1 MTKYVK
7 ISVLARETAK
17 KVCRGREQWIRYL
30 DVASRLYK
38 YPFEDQL
45 LIYAQRP
52 DATACASLEMW
63 NERMF
68 CWVNRGAKGIA
79 LIDGESERPKLRYV
93 FDVSDV
99 HKARRIGKDPF
110 IWHLREEHKEVVLA
124 ELEHIYGSTNDALP
138 FENRIYEIAERIAED
153 FYEEA
158 VDEVIEEAANSFL
171 EDLDGDA
178 VAVRFRE
185 MLVQSVSYTILK
197 RCGCDMTEF
206 ADDLTFDYIHE
217 FNTLRTLSVLGSTT
231 SELCEPVLIRIGR
244 TIARYDRALL
254 QNRRY
259 TGNHNHT
266 ERAVTEHESDI
277 RKEWRLSDSESDTF
291 GAGRNDADEIR
302 SVAEE
307 LSEKPQEGD
316 LHGTSSER
324 RTDDT
329 LPGDSGTGRGE
340 VRGVDTEIDEEPDHD
355 GGTETERSA
364 AVDERDEPD
373 LSAGGGDRSE
383 GTGLSV
389 AELEQYEP
397 PADSP
402 YRQLDALNTS
412 LPTGARFVDTMRTIT
427 SEELSIFIPFN
438 VQEIHD
444 DLGYCY
450 GFNKVSKNLIIGN
463 RKLLKNGNGMVFGVP
478 GSGKSYNEKS
488 EMGQVLCFS
497 KDDIIVVDPMGEYKD
512 IAAAWG
518 GQYINLTQ
526 SAENVFY
533 VNPFHVPD
541 VVPDIDRF
549 VAEKAEFA
557 YAICEQALKPV
568 PLTSRHI
575 AVIDKAVSHMYE
587 EYFKKRKDKRRT
599 RNRPES
605 PTIPVMRDYILEH
618 YEGNEAAQEI
628 VDQLEVFADGTLDI
642 FAREQSISD
651 ENRFTVYGFS
661 ELGKRMRAMAML
673 VMIESITAK
682 IKYNQS
688 DGVATW
694 VYVDEMHEL
703 WGEEYSLHA
712 LEKMWREVRKRG
724 GICTG
729 MSQNLIDAQRN
740 RSTKT
745 MVSNSEFM
753 LLLDQGTMDKEAVED
768 LFDISSEQLACVN
781 GAEPGMGLIR
791 FGDKIVPFD
800 NTMEKDSSLYQ
811 LFNTNFHEMVNDRNA
826 KQTSKK

>member
-1 MTKYVK
+1 MLNLFRKDTLTPQTERIYKVPLCIQDTIPIYRIAENGIFELESPTNKDGGKKKLHQFDKMYLFEDINFSTQDEEEKEETGKRFETLLRSMNVSYK
-7 ISVLARETAK
+7 IIVSNHYADNGKLREEILQKAVSKEREPLAREYHQMIEDRLQEGRGGLLQSKYFIVTCRKPDYESAK
-17 KVCRGREQWIRYL
+17 NYFNTIEFSIQQLFHRLGSCLIPLDATERLRALHSYYRMGDEASFSFDWNEYLHLKRDWRNDIINTSLREYPEYLEMESGNCACVMFIRKYPNGLTDQFLNELTNMNFPLIYTMDVEPLDNDVAYQMVMKKYMSNERSINREQELKNENGDYSTNINYERRKQQRDTEEML
-30 DVASRLYK
+30 DRISSFDERLLYVGITIVIKASSREK
-38 YPFEDQL
+38 
-45 LIYAQRP
+45 
-52 DATACASLEMW
+52 LE
-63 NERMF
+63 ERTEK
-68 CWVNRGAKGIA
+68 VRI
-79 LIDGESERPKLRYV
+79 
-93 FDVSDV
+93 
-99 HKARRIGKDPF
+99 IGKTHNMD
-110 IWHLREEHKEVVLA
+110 IVL
-124 ELEHIYGSTNDALP
+124 HS
-138 FENRIYEIAERIAED
+138 
-153 FYEEA
+153 
-158 VDEVIEEAANSFL
+158 
-171 EDLDGDA
+171 
-178 VAVRFRE
+178 
-185 MLVQSVSYTILK
+185 
-197 RCGCDMTEF
+197 
-206 ADDLTFDYIHE
+206 H
-217 FNTLRTLSVLGSTT
+217 
-231 SELCEPVLIRIGR
+231 
-244 TIARYDRALL
+244 
-254 QNRRY
+254 
-259 TGNHNHT
+259 
-266 ERAVTEHESDI
+266 
-277 RKEWRLSDSESDTF
+277 
-291 GAGRNDADEIR
+291 
-302 SVAEE
+302 
-307 LSEKPQEGD
+307 
-316 LHGTSSER
+316 
-324 RTDDT
+324 
-329 LPGDSGTGRGE
+329 
-340 VRGVDTEIDEEPDHD
+340 
-355 GGTETERSA
+355 
-364 AVDERDEPD
+364 
-373 LSAGGGDRSE
+373 
-383 GTGLSV
+383 
-389 AELEQYEP
+389 
-397 PADSP
+397 
-402 YRQLDALNTS
+402 RQLDALNTS
-412 LPTGARFVDTMRTIT
+412 LPTGARFVNTMRTIT

-497 KDDIIVVDPMGEYKD
+497 KDDIIVVDPMGEYKG

-541 VVPDIDRF
+541 EVPDIDRF

-557 YAICEQALKPV
+557 YAICEQALKPA

-575 AVIDKAVSHMYE
+575 AVIDKAVSSMYE
-587 EYFKKRKDKRRT
+587 EYFRKRKDKRR
-599 RNRPES
+599 RKNRPES
-605 PTIPVMRDYILEH
+605 PTIPVMRNRIMELYGD
-618 YEGNEAAQEI
+618 NEAAKEI
-628 VDQLEVFADGTLDI
+628 VEQLEVFADGTLDI

-729 MSQNLIDAQRN
+729 MSQNLIDAKRN

-781 GAEPGMGLIR
+781 GAEPGTGLIR

-800 NTMEKDSSLYQ
+800 NTMEKDSSLYR
-811 LFNTNFHEMVNDRNA
+811 LFNTNFHEMVKDKNV
-826 KQTSKK
+826 KQIVEK

>member
-1 MTKYVK
+1 MLNLFRKDTLTPQTDRIYKVPLCIQDTIPIYRIAENGIFELESPTNKDGGKKKLHQFDRMYLFEDINFSTQDEEEKEETGKRFETLLRSMNVSYK
-7 ISVLARETAK
+7 IIVSNHYADNGKLREEILQKAVSKEREPLAREYHQMIEERLQEGRGGLLQSKYFIVTCRKPDYESAK
-17 KVCRGREQWIRYL
+17 NYFNTIEFSIQQLFHRLGSCLIPLDATERLRALHSYYRMGDEASFSFDWNEYLHLKRDWRNDIINTSLREYPEHLEMEGGNCACVMFIRKYPNGLTDQFLNELTNMNFPLIYTMDVEPLDNDVAYQMVMKKYMSNERSINREQELKNENGDYSTNINYERRKQQRDTEEML
-30 DVASRLYK
+30 DRISSFDERLLYVGITIVIKASSR
-38 YPFEDQL
+38 EE
-45 LIYAQRP
+45 
-52 DATACASLEMW
+52 LE
-63 NERMF
+63 ERTEK
-68 CWVNRGAKGIA
+68 VRI
-79 LIDGESERPKLRYV
+79 
-93 FDVSDV
+93 
-99 HKARRIGKDPF
+99 IGKTHNMD
-110 IWHLREEHKEVVLA
+110 IVL
-124 ELEHIYGSTNDALP
+124 HS
-138 FENRIYEIAERIAED
+138 
-153 FYEEA
+153 
-158 VDEVIEEAANSFL
+158 
-171 EDLDGDA
+171 
-178 VAVRFRE
+178 
-185 MLVQSVSYTILK
+185 
-197 RCGCDMTEF
+197 
-206 ADDLTFDYIHE
+206 H
-217 FNTLRTLSVLGSTT
+217 
-231 SELCEPVLIRIGR
+231 
-244 TIARYDRALL
+244 
-254 QNRRY
+254 
-259 TGNHNHT
+259 
-266 ERAVTEHESDI
+266 
-277 RKEWRLSDSESDTF
+277 
-291 GAGRNDADEIR
+291 
-302 SVAEE
+302 
-307 LSEKPQEGD
+307 
-316 LHGTSSER
+316 
-324 RTDDT
+324 
-329 LPGDSGTGRGE
+329 
-340 VRGVDTEIDEEPDHD
+340 
-355 GGTETERSA
+355 
-364 AVDERDEPD
+364 
-373 LSAGGGDRSE
+373 
-383 GTGLSV
+383 
-389 AELEQYEP
+389 
-397 PADSP
+397 
-402 YRQLDALNTS
+402 RQLDALNTS
-412 LPTGARFVDTMRTIT
+412 LPTGARFVNTMRTIT

-497 KDDIIVVDPMGEYKD
+497 KDDIIVVDPMGEYKG

-526 SAENVFY
+526 SEENVFY

-541 VVPDIDRF
+541 EVPDIDRF

-557 YAICEQALKPV
+557 YAICEQALKPA

-575 AVIDKAVSHMYE
+575 AVIDKAVSSMYE
-587 EYFKKRKDKRRT
+587 EYFRKRKDKRR
-599 RNRPES
+599 RKNRPES
-605 PTIPVMRDYILEH
+605 PTIPVMRNRIMELYDD
-618 YEGNEAAQEI
+618 NESAKEI
-628 VDQLEVFADGTLDI
+628 VEQLEVFADGTLDI

-729 MSQNLIDAQRN
+729 MSQNLIDAKRN

-753 LLLDQGTMDKEAVED
+753 LLLDQGAMDKEAVED

-781 GAEPGMGLIR
+781 GAEPGTGLIR

-811 LFNTNFHEMVNDRNA
+811 LFNTNFHEMVKDKNV
-826 KQTSKK
+826 

>member
-1 MTKYVK
+1 MLNLFRKDTLTPQTERIYKVPLCIQDTIPIYRIAENGIFELESPINK
-7 ISVLARETAK
+7 DGGK
-17 KVCRGREQWIRYL
+17 KKLHQFDRMYL
-30 DVASRLYK
+30 
-38 YPFEDQL
+38 FEDINFSTQDEEEKEETGKRFETL
-45 LIYAQRP
+45 LRSMNVSYKIIVSNHYA
-52 DATACASLEMW
+52 D
-63 NERMF
+63 N
-68 CWVNRGAKGIA
+68 
-79 LIDGESERPKLRYV
+79 
-93 FDVSDV
+93 
-99 HKARRIGKDPF
+99 GK
-110 IWHLREEHKEVVLA
+110 LREEILQKAVSKEQEPLA
-124 ELEHIYGSTNDALP
+124 MEYHQMIEERLQEGRGGLLQSKYFIVTCRKPDYESAKNYFNTIEFSIQQLFHRLGSCLIPLDATERLRALHSYYRMGDEASFSFDWNEYLHLKRDWRNDIINTSLREYPEHLEMEGENCACVMFIRKYPNGLTDQFLNELTNMNFPLIYTMDVEPLDNDVAYQMVMKKYMSNERSINREQELKNENGDYSTNINYERRKQQRDTEEMLDRISSFDERLLYVGITIVIKASSREELEEWT
-138 FENRIYEIAERIAED
+138 EKVRI
-153 FYEEA
+153 
-158 VDEVIEEAANSFL
+158 
-171 EDLDGDA
+171 
-178 VAVRFRE
+178 
-185 MLVQSVSYTILK
+185 
-197 RCGCDMTEF
+197 
-206 ADDLTFDYIHE
+206 
-217 FNTLRTLSVLGSTT
+217 
-231 SELCEPVLIRIGR
+231 IGK
-244 TIARYDRALL
+244 T
-254 QNRRY
+254 
-259 TGNHNHT
+259 HNM
-266 ERAVTEHESDI
+266 DI
-277 RKEWRLSDSESDTF
+277 VPHS
-291 GAGRNDADEIR
+291 
-302 SVAEE
+302 
-307 LSEKPQEGD
+307 
-316 LHGTSSER
+316 
-324 RTDDT
+324 
-329 LPGDSGTGRGE
+329 
-340 VRGVDTEIDEEPDHD
+340 
-355 GGTETERSA
+355 
-364 AVDERDEPD
+364 
-373 LSAGGGDRSE
+373 
-383 GTGLSV
+383 
-389 AELEQYEP
+389 
-397 PADSP
+397 

-412 LPTGARFVDTMRTIT
+412 LPTGARFVNTMRTIT

-497 KDDIIVVDPMGEYKD
+497 KDDIIVVDPMGEYKG

-541 VVPDIDRF
+541 EVPDIDRF

-557 YAICEQALKPV
+557 YAICEQALKPA

-575 AVIDKAVSHMYE
+575 AVIDKAVSSMYE
-587 EYFKKRKDKRRT
+587 EYFRKRKDKRRKK
-599 RNRPES
+599 NRPES
-605 PTIPVMRDYILEH
+605 PTIPVMRNRIMELYDD
-618 YEGNEAAQEI
+618 NEAAKEI
-628 VDQLEVFADGTLDI
+628 VEQLEVFADGTLDI

-729 MSQNLIDAQRN
+729 MSQNLIDAKRN

-753 LLLDQGTMDKEAVED
+753 LLFDQGTMDKEAVED

-781 GAEPGMGLIR
+781 GAEPGTGLIR

-811 LFNTNFHEMVNDRNA
+811 LFNTNFHDGKRQKCIADSDKVRKNKD
-826 KQTSKK
+826 K

>member
-1 MTKYVK
+1 MLKLFRKDSLTPQTERIYKVPLCIQDTIPIYRISENGIFELESPTNKDGVK
-7 ISVLARETAK
+7 K
-17 KVCRGREQWIRYL
+17 KIHQFDRMYL
-30 DVASRLYK
+30 
-38 YPFEDQL
+38 FEDINFSTQDEEEKEETGKRFETL
-45 LIYAQRP
+45 LRSMNVSYKVIVSNHYADNGR
-52 DATACASLEMW
+52 
-63 NERMF
+63 
-68 CWVNRGAKGIA
+68 
-79 LIDGESERPKLRYV
+79 
-93 FDVSDV
+93 
-99 HKARRIGKDPF
+99 
-110 IWHLREEHKEVVLA
+110 LREEILQKAVSKEMEPLAKEYHKLIEKRLQEGRGGLLQSKYFIVSCRKPDYESAKNYFNTIEFSIQQLFHRLGSCLIPLDATERLRALHSYYRMGDEASFSFNWNEYLHLKRDWRNDIINTSLREHPEYLEMEGGSCACVMFIRKYPNGLTDQFLNELTNMDFPIIYSMDVEPLDNDVAYQMVMKKYMSNERSINREQELKNENGDYSTNINYERRKQQRDTEEMLDRISSFDERLLYVGITIVVKA
-124 ELEHIYGSTNDALP
+124 ASMEELEERT
-138 FENRIYEIAERIAED
+138 EKVRI
-153 FYEEA
+153 
-158 VDEVIEEAANSFL
+158 
-171 EDLDGDA
+171 
-178 VAVRFRE
+178 
-185 MLVQSVSYTILK
+185 
-197 RCGCDMTEF
+197 
-206 ADDLTFDYIHE
+206 
-217 FNTLRTLSVLGSTT
+217 
-231 SELCEPVLIRIGR
+231 IGK
-244 TIARYDRALL
+244 T
-254 QNRRY
+254 
-259 TGNHNHT
+259 HNM
-266 ERAVTEHESDI
+266 DI
-277 RKEWRLSDSESDTF
+277 VPHS
-291 GAGRNDADEIR
+291 
-302 SVAEE
+302 
-307 LSEKPQEGD
+307 
-316 LHGTSSER
+316 
-324 RTDDT
+324 
-329 LPGDSGTGRGE
+329 
-340 VRGVDTEIDEEPDHD
+340 
-355 GGTETERSA
+355 
-364 AVDERDEPD
+364 
-373 LSAGGGDRSE
+373 
-383 GTGLSV
+383 
-389 AELEQYEP
+389 
-397 PADSP
+397 

-427 SEELSIFIPFN
+427 SEELSIFITFN

-618 YEGNEAAQEI
+618 YERNEAAQEI

-811 LFNTNFHEMVNDRNA
+811 LFNTNFHEMVNEKNIR
-826 KQTSKK
+826 QTGKK

>member
-1 MTKYVK
+1 MLNLFRNDTLTPQTERIYKVPLCIQDTIPIYRIAENGIFELESPTNKDGGKKKLHQFDRMYLFEDINFSTQDEEEKEETGKRFETLLRSMNVSYK
-7 ISVLARETAK
+7 IIVSNHYADNGKLREEILQKAVSKEREPLAREYHQMIEKRLQEGRGGLLQSKYFIVTCRKPDYESAK
-17 KVCRGREQWIRYL
+17 NYFNTIEFSIQQLFHRLGSRLIPLDATERLRALHSYYRMGDEASFSFDWNEYLHLKRDWRNDIINTSLREYPEHLEMEGGNCACVMFIRKYPNGLTDQFLNELTNMNFPLIYTMDVEPLDNDVAYQMVMKKYMSNERSINREQELKNENGDYSTNINYERRKQQRDTEEML
-30 DVASRLYK
+30 DRISSFDERLLYVGITIVIKASSR
-38 YPFEDQL
+38 EE
-45 LIYAQRP
+45 
-52 DATACASLEMW
+52 LEEW
-63 NERMF
+63 TEKVR
-68 CWVNRGAKGIA
+68 I
-79 LIDGESERPKLRYV
+79 
-93 FDVSDV
+93 
-99 HKARRIGKDPF
+99 IGK
-110 IWHLREEHKEVVLA
+110 
-124 ELEHIYGSTNDALP
+124 T
-138 FENRIYEIAERIAED
+138 
-153 FYEEA
+153 
-158 VDEVIEEAANSFL
+158 
-171 EDLDGDA
+171 
-178 VAVRFRE
+178 
-185 MLVQSVSYTILK
+185 
-197 RCGCDMTEF
+197 
-206 ADDLTFDYIHE
+206 
-217 FNTLRTLSVLGSTT
+217 
-231 SELCEPVLIRIGR
+231 
-244 TIARYDRALL
+244 
-254 QNRRY
+254 
-259 TGNHNHT
+259 HNM
-266 ERAVTEHESDI
+266 DI
-277 RKEWRLSDSESDTF
+277 VPHS
-291 GAGRNDADEIR
+291 
-302 SVAEE
+302 
-307 LSEKPQEGD
+307 
-316 LHGTSSER
+316 
-324 RTDDT
+324 
-329 LPGDSGTGRGE
+329 
-340 VRGVDTEIDEEPDHD
+340 
-355 GGTETERSA
+355 
-364 AVDERDEPD
+364 
-373 LSAGGGDRSE
+373 
-383 GTGLSV
+383 
-389 AELEQYEP
+389 
-397 PADSP
+397 

-412 LPTGARFVDTMRTIT
+412 LPTGARFVNTMRTIT

-497 KDDIIVVDPMGEYKD
+497 KDDIIVVDPMGEYKG

-541 VVPDIDRF
+541 EVPDIDRF

-557 YAICEQALKPV
+557 YAICEQALKPA

-575 AVIDKAVSHMYE
+575 AVIDKAVSSMYE
-587 EYFKKRKDKRRT
+587 EYFRKRKDKRRKK
-599 RNRPES
+599 NRPES
-605 PTIPVMRDYILEH
+605 PTIPVMRNRIMELYDD
-618 YEGNEAAQEI
+618 NEAAKEI
-628 VDQLEVFADGTLDI
+628 VEQLEVFADGTLDI

-729 MSQNLIDAQRN
+729 MSQNLIDAKRN

-753 LLLDQGTMDKEAVED
+753 LLFDQGTMDKEAVED

-781 GAEPGMGLIR
+781 GAELGTGLIR

-800 NTMEKDSSLYQ
+800 NTMEKDSSLYR
-811 LFNTNFHEMVNDRNA
+811 LFNTNFHEMVKDKNV
-826 KQTSKK
+826 KQTVGK

>member
-1 MTKYVK
+1 MDTIRRQDLLIQIGEVMVYG
-7 ISVLARETAK
+7 SR
-17 KVCRGREQWIRYL
+17 CRGTEKTTSDIDIVVEYKGDIREDDL
-30 DVASRLYK
+30 FNL
-38 YPFEDQL
+38 FHEDEFL
-45 LIYAQRP
+45 LENHKVDINPIQVDKSGNIAEFLQQATIY
-52 DATACASLEMW
+52 M
-63 NERMF
+63 
-68 CWVNRGAKGIA
+68 
-79 LIDGESERPKLRYV
+79 ESEMV
-93 FDVSDV
+93 FS
-99 HKARRIGKDPF
+99 
-110 IWHLREEHKEVVLA
+110 
-124 ELEHIYGSTNDALP
+124 
-138 FENRIYEIAERIAED
+138 
-153 FYEEA
+153 
-158 VDEVIEEAANSFL
+158 
-171 EDLDGDA
+171 
-178 VAVRFRE
+178 
-185 MLVQSVSYTILK
+185 
-197 RCGCDMTEF
+197 
-206 ADDLTFDYIHE
+206 
-217 FNTLRTLSVLGSTT
+217 
-231 SELCEPVLIRIGR
+231 
-244 TIARYDRALL
+244 
-254 QNRRY
+254 
-259 TGNHNHT
+259 
-266 ERAVTEHESDI
+266 
-277 RKEWRLSDSESDTF
+277 
-291 GAGRNDADEIR
+291 
-302 SVAEE
+302 
-307 LSEKPQEGD
+307 
-316 LHGTSSER
+316 
-324 RTDDT
+324 
-329 LPGDSGTGRGE
+329 
-340 VRGVDTEIDEEPDHD
+340 
-355 GGTETERSA
+355 
-364 AVDERDEPD
+364 
-373 LSAGGGDRSE
+373 
-383 GTGLSV
+383 
-389 AELEQYEP
+389 
-397 PADSP
+397 
-402 YRQLDALNTS
+402 
-412 LPTGARFVDTMRTIT
+412 
-427 SEELSIFIPFN
+427 
-438 VQEIHD
+438 
-444 DLGYCY
+444 
-450 GFNKVSKNLIIGN
+450 IGN
-463 RKLLKNGNGMVFGVP
+463 RYIYIQNATEGYDYTIYGLDMKEIDGGVYDD
-478 GSGKSYNEKS
+478 SDISIYE
-488 EMGQVLCFS
+488 VLCFS

-618 YEGNEAAQEI
+618 YDGNEAAQEI

-811 LFNTNFHEMVNDRNA
+811 LFNTNFHEMVNEKNIR
-826 KQTSKK
+826 QTGKK

>member
-1 MTKYVK
+1 MH
-7 ISVLARETAK
+7 
-17 KVCRGREQWIRYL
+17 
-30 DVASRLYK
+30 
-38 YPFEDQL
+38 
-45 LIYAQRP
+45 
-52 DATACASLEMW
+52 
-63 NERMF
+63 
-68 CWVNRGAKGIA
+68 CWVNKGAKGIA
-79 LIDGESERPKLRYV
+79 LIDEDSFSGLKYV
-93 FDVSDV
+93 FDISDV
-99 HKARRIGKDPF
+99 HKARRIGRFPNL
-110 IWHLREEHKEVVLA
+110 WEMREEHMEAVLSR
-124 ELEHIYGSTNDALP
+124 LEKTYGDTDREAG
-138 FENRIYEIAERIAED
+138 FVGRIREIAGRIAED
-153 FYEEA
+153 SYKELASDMEYLK
-158 VDEVIEEAANSFL
+158 EGSFL
-171 EDLDGDA
+171 EELDELN
-178 VAVRFRE
+178 VEIRIRE
-185 MLVQSVSYTILK
+185 TLADSIAYTVLK
-197 RCGCDMTEF
+197 RCGMEESELAEEINF
-206 ADDLTFDYIHE
+206 PYIHE
-217 FNTLRTLSVLGSTT
+217 FNTVETLSQLGSNVSDLSKPINT
-231 SELCEPVLIRIGR
+231 SLREYPEYLEMEG
-244 TIARYDRALL
+244 
-254 QNRRY
+254 
-259 TGNHNHT
+259 GNC
-266 ERAVTEHESDI
+266 ACVMFI
-277 RKEWRLSDSESDTF
+277 RKYPNGLTDQFLNELTNMSFPLIYTMDVEPLDNDVAYQMVMKKYMSNERSINREQELKNENGDYSTNINYERRKQQRDTEEMLDRISSFDERLLYVGITIVIKASS
-291 GAGRNDADEIR
+291 R
-302 SVAEE
+302 EE
-307 LSEKPQEGD
+307 LEERTEKVRIIGKTHNMD
-316 LHGTSSER
+316 IVLHS
-324 RTDDT
+324 
-329 LPGDSGTGRGE
+329 
-340 VRGVDTEIDEEPDHD
+340 H
-355 GGTETERSA
+355 
-364 AVDERDEPD
+364 
-373 LSAGGGDRSE
+373 
-383 GTGLSV
+383 
-389 AELEQYEP
+389 
-397 PADSP
+397 
-402 YRQLDALNTS
+402 RQLDALNTS
-412 LPTGARFVDTMRTIT
+412 LPTGARFVNTMRTIT

-497 KDDIIVVDPMGEYKD
+497 KDDIIVVDPMGEYKG

-541 VVPDIDRF
+541 EVPDIDRF

-557 YAICEQALKPV
+557 YAICEQALKPA

-575 AVIDKAVSHMYE
+575 AVIDKAVSSMYE
-587 EYFKKRKDKRRT
+587 EYFRKRKDKRR
-599 RNRPES
+599 RKNRPES
-605 PTIPVMRDYILEH
+605 PTIPVMRNRIMELYDD
-618 YEGNEAAQEI
+618 NEAAKEI
-628 VDQLEVFADGTLDI
+628 VEQLEVFADGTLDI

-729 MSQNLIDAQRN
+729 MSRNLIDAKRN

-781 GAEPGMGLIR
+781 GAEPGTGLIR

-800 NTMEKDSSLYQ
+800 NTMEKDSSLYR
-811 LFNTNFHEMVNDRNA
+811 LFNTNFHEMVKDKNV
-826 KQTSKK
+826 KQTVEK

>member
-1 MTKYVK
+1 MLNLFRKDTLTPQTERIYKVPLCIQDTIPIYRIAENRIFELESPTNKDGGKKKLHQFDKMYLFEDINFSTQDEEEKEETGKRFETLLRSMNVSYK
-7 ISVLARETAK
+7 IIVSNHYADNGKLREEILQKAVSKEREPLAREYHQMIEDRLQEGRGGLLQSKYFIVTCRKPDYESAK
-17 KVCRGREQWIRYL
+17 NYFNTIEFSIQQLFHRLGSCLIPLDATERLRALHSYYRMGDEASFSFDWNEYLHLKRDWRNDIINTSLREYPEYLEMESGNCACVMFIRKYPNGLTDQFLNELTNMNFPLIYTMDVEPLDNDVAYQMVMKKYMSNERSINREQELKNENGDYSTNINYERRKQQRDTEEML
-30 DVASRLYK
+30 DRISSFDERLLYVGITIVIKASSREK
-38 YPFEDQL
+38 
-45 LIYAQRP
+45 
-52 DATACASLEMW
+52 LE
-63 NERMF
+63 ERTEK
-68 CWVNRGAKGIA
+68 VRI
-79 LIDGESERPKLRYV
+79 
-93 FDVSDV
+93 
-99 HKARRIGKDPF
+99 IGK
-110 IWHLREEHKEVVLA
+110 
-124 ELEHIYGSTNDALP
+124 T
-138 FENRIYEIAERIAED
+138 
-153 FYEEA
+153 
-158 VDEVIEEAANSFL
+158 
-171 EDLDGDA
+171 
-178 VAVRFRE
+178 
-185 MLVQSVSYTILK
+185 
-197 RCGCDMTEF
+197 
-206 ADDLTFDYIHE
+206 
-217 FNTLRTLSVLGSTT
+217 
-231 SELCEPVLIRIGR
+231 
-244 TIARYDRALL
+244 
-254 QNRRY
+254 
-259 TGNHNHT
+259 HNM
-266 ERAVTEHESDI
+266 DI
-277 RKEWRLSDSESDTF
+277 VPHS
-291 GAGRNDADEIR
+291 
-302 SVAEE
+302 
-307 LSEKPQEGD
+307 
-316 LHGTSSER
+316 H
-324 RTDDT
+324 
-329 LPGDSGTGRGE
+329 
-340 VRGVDTEIDEEPDHD
+340 
-355 GGTETERSA
+355 
-364 AVDERDEPD
+364 
-373 LSAGGGDRSE
+373 
-383 GTGLSV
+383 
-389 AELEQYEP
+389 
-397 PADSP
+397 
-402 YRQLDALNTS
+402 RQLDALNTS
-412 LPTGARFVDTMRTIT
+412 LPTGVRFVNTMRTIT

-497 KDDIIVVDPMGEYKD
+497 KDDIIVVDPMGEYKG

-541 VVPDIDRF
+541 EVPDIDRF

-557 YAICEQALKPV
+557 YAICEQALKPA

-575 AVIDKAVSHMYE
+575 AVIDKAVSSMYE
-587 EYFKKRKDKRRT
+587 EYFRKRKDKRR
-599 RNRPES
+599 RKNRPES
-605 PTIPVMRDYILEH
+605 PTIPVMRNRIMELYGD
-618 YEGNEAAQEI
+618 NEAAKEI
-628 VDQLEVFADGTLDI
+628 VEQLEVFADGTLDI

-729 MSQNLIDAQRN
+729 MSQNLIDTKRN

-781 GAEPGMGLIR
+781 GAEPGTGLIR

-800 NTMEKDSSLYQ
+800 NTMEKDSSLYR
-811 LFNTNFHEMVNDRNA
+811 LFNTNFHEMVKDKNV
-826 KQTSKK
+826 KQIVEK

>member
-1 MTKYVK
+1 MLKLFRKDTLTPQTDRIYKVPLCIQDTIPIYRIAENGIFELESPTNKDGGKKKLHQFDRMYLFEDINFSTQDEEEKEETGKRFETLLRSMNVSYK
-7 ISVLARETAK
+7 IIVSNHYADNGKLREEILQKAVSKEREPLAREYHQMIEERLQEGRGGLLQSKYFIVTCRKPDYESAK
-17 KVCRGREQWIRYL
+17 NYFNTIEFSIQQLFHRLGSCLIPLDATERLRALHSYYRMGDEASFSFDWNEYLHLKRDWRNDIINTSLREYPEHLEMEGGNCACVMFIRKYPNGLTDQFLNELTNMNFPLIYTMDVEPLDNDVAYQMVMKKYMSNERSINREQELKNENGDYSTNINYERRKQQRDTEEML
-30 DVASRLYK
+30 DRISSFDERLLYVGITIVIKASSR
-38 YPFEDQL
+38 EE
-45 LIYAQRP
+45 
-52 DATACASLEMW
+52 LE
-63 NERMF
+63 ERTEK
-68 CWVNRGAKGIA
+68 VRI
-79 LIDGESERPKLRYV
+79 
-93 FDVSDV
+93 
-99 HKARRIGKDPF
+99 IGKTHNMD
-110 IWHLREEHKEVVLA
+110 IVL
-124 ELEHIYGSTNDALP
+124 HS
-138 FENRIYEIAERIAED
+138 
-153 FYEEA
+153 
-158 VDEVIEEAANSFL
+158 
-171 EDLDGDA
+171 
-178 VAVRFRE
+178 
-185 MLVQSVSYTILK
+185 
-197 RCGCDMTEF
+197 
-206 ADDLTFDYIHE
+206 H
-217 FNTLRTLSVLGSTT
+217 
-231 SELCEPVLIRIGR
+231 
-244 TIARYDRALL
+244 
-254 QNRRY
+254 
-259 TGNHNHT
+259 
-266 ERAVTEHESDI
+266 
-277 RKEWRLSDSESDTF
+277 
-291 GAGRNDADEIR
+291 
-302 SVAEE
+302 
-307 LSEKPQEGD
+307 
-316 LHGTSSER
+316 
-324 RTDDT
+324 
-329 LPGDSGTGRGE
+329 
-340 VRGVDTEIDEEPDHD
+340 
-355 GGTETERSA
+355 
-364 AVDERDEPD
+364 
-373 LSAGGGDRSE
+373 
-383 GTGLSV
+383 
-389 AELEQYEP
+389 
-397 PADSP
+397 
-402 YRQLDALNTS
+402 RQLDALNTS
-412 LPTGARFVDTMRTIT
+412 LPTGARFVNTMRTIT

-444 DLGYCY
+444 NLGYCY

-497 KDDIIVVDPMGEYKD
+497 KDDIIVVDPMGEYKG

-541 VVPDIDRF
+541 EVPDIDRF

-557 YAICEQALKPV
+557 YAICEQALKPA

-575 AVIDKAVSHMYE
+575 AVIDKAVSSMYE
-587 EYFKKRKDKRRT
+587 EYFRKRKDKRR
-599 RNRPES
+599 RKNRPES
-605 PTIPVMRDYILEH
+605 PTIPVMRNRIMELYDD
-618 YEGNEAAQEI
+618 NEAAKEI
-628 VDQLEVFADGTLDI
+628 VEQLEVFADGTLDI

-729 MSQNLIDAQRN
+729 MSQNLIDAKRN

-753 LLLDQGTMDKEAVED
+753 LLLDQGAMDKEAVED

-781 GAEPGMGLIR
+781 GAEPGTGLIR

-811 LFNTNFHEMVNDRNA
+811 LFNTNFHEMVKDKNV
-826 KQTSKK
+826 

>member
-1 MTKYVK
+1 MLKLFRKDSLTPQTEHIYKVPLCIQDTIPIYRISENGIFELESPTNKDGGKKK
-7 ISVLARETAK
+7 IHQFDRMYLFDDINFSTQDEEEKEETGK
-17 KVCRGREQWIRYL
+17 RFETLLRSMNVSYKVIVSNHYADNGR
-30 DVASRLYK
+30 
-38 YPFEDQL
+38 
-45 LIYAQRP
+45 
-52 DATACASLEMW
+52 
-63 NERMF
+63 
-68 CWVNRGAKGIA
+68 
-79 LIDGESERPKLRYV
+79 
-93 FDVSDV
+93 
-99 HKARRIGKDPF
+99 
-110 IWHLREEHKEVVLA
+110 LREEILQKAVSKEMEPLAKEYHKLIEKRLQEGRGGLLQSKYFIVSCRKPDYESARNYFNTIEFSIQQLFHRLGSCLIPLDATERLRALHSYYRMGDEASFSFDWNEYLHLKRDWRNDIINTSLREYPEYLEMESGNCACVMFIRKYPNGLTDQFLN
-124 ELEHIYGSTNDALP
+124 ELTNMNFPLIYTMDVEPLDNDVAYQMVMKKYMSNERSINREQELKNENGDYSTNI
-138 FENRIYEIAERIAED
+138 NYERRKQQRDTE
-153 FYEEA
+153 
-158 VDEVIEEAANSFL
+158 
-171 EDLDGDA
+171 
-178 VAVRFRE
+178 E
-185 MLVQSVSYTILK
+185 ML
-197 RCGCDMTEF
+197 D
-206 ADDLTFDYIHE
+206 
-217 FNTLRTLSVLGSTT
+217 
-231 SELCEPVLIRIGR
+231 RI
-244 TIARYDRALL
+244 
-254 QNRRY
+254 
-259 TGNHNHT
+259 
-266 ERAVTEHESDI
+266 
-277 RKEWRLSDSESDTF
+277 
-291 GAGRNDADEIR
+291 
-302 SVAEE
+302 
-307 LSEKPQEGD
+307 
-316 LHGTSSER
+316 SSF
-324 RTDDT
+324 
-329 LPGDSGTGRGE
+329 
-340 VRGVDTEIDEEPDHD
+340 
-355 GGTETERSA
+355 
-364 AVDERDEPD
+364 DERLLYVGITIVIKASSREK
-373 LSAGGGDRSE
+373 
-383 GTGLSV
+383 
-389 AELEQYEP
+389 LEERTEKVRIIGKTHNM
-397 PADSP
+397 DIVLHSH
-402 YRQLDALNTS
+402 RQLDALNTS
-412 LPTGARFVDTMRTIT
+412 LPTGARFVNTMRTIT

-497 KDDIIVVDPMGEYKD
+497 KDDIIVVDPMGEYKG

-541 VVPDIDRF
+541 EVPDIDRF

-557 YAICEQALKPV
+557 YAICEQALKPA

-575 AVIDKAVSHMYE
+575 AVIDKAVSSMYE
-587 EYFKKRKDKRRT
+587 EYFRKRKDKRR
-599 RNRPES
+599 RKNRPES
-605 PTIPVMRDYILEH
+605 PTIPVMRNRIMELYGD
-618 YEGNEAAQEI
+618 NEAAKEI
-628 VDQLEVFADGTLDI
+628 VEQLEVFADGTLDI

-729 MSQNLIDAQRN
+729 MSQNLIDAKRN

-781 GAEPGMGLIR
+781 GAEPGTGLIR

-800 NTMEKDSSLYQ
+800 NTMEKDSSLYR
-811 LFNTNFHEMVNDRNA
+811 LFNTNFHEMVKDKNV
-826 KQTSKK
+826 KQIVEK

>member
-1 MTKYVK
+1 
-7 ISVLARETAK
+7 
-17 KVCRGREQWIRYL
+17 
-30 DVASRLYK
+30 
-38 YPFEDQL
+38 
-45 LIYAQRP
+45 
-52 DATACASLEMW
+52 
-63 NERMF
+63 
-68 CWVNRGAKGIA
+68 
-79 LIDGESERPKLRYV
+79 
-93 FDVSDV
+93 
-99 HKARRIGKDPF
+99 
-110 IWHLREEHKEVVLA
+110 
-124 ELEHIYGSTNDALP
+124 
-138 FENRIYEIAERIAED
+138 
-153 FYEEA
+153 
-158 VDEVIEEAANSFL
+158 
-171 EDLDGDA
+171 
-178 VAVRFRE
+178 
-185 MLVQSVSYTILK
+185 
-197 RCGCDMTEF
+197 
-206 ADDLTFDYIHE
+206 
-217 FNTLRTLSVLGSTT
+217 
-231 SELCEPVLIRIGR
+231 
-244 TIARYDRALL
+244 
-254 QNRRY
+254 
-259 TGNHNHT
+259 
-266 ERAVTEHESDI
+266 
-277 RKEWRLSDSESDTF
+277 
-291 GAGRNDADEIR
+291 
-302 SVAEE
+302 
-307 LSEKPQEGD
+307 
-316 LHGTSSER
+316 
-324 RTDDT
+324 
-329 LPGDSGTGRGE
+329 
-340 VRGVDTEIDEEPDHD
+340 
-355 GGTETERSA
+355 
-364 AVDERDEPD
+364 
-373 LSAGGGDRSE
+373 
-383 GTGLSV
+383 
-389 AELEQYEP
+389 
-397 PADSP
+397 
-402 YRQLDALNTS
+402 
-412 LPTGARFVDTMRTIT
+412 MRTIT

-618 YEGNEAAQEI
+618 YDGNEVAQEI

-811 LFNTNFHEMVNDRNA
+811 LFNTNFHEMVN
-826 KQTSKK
+826 KK

>member
-1 MTKYVK
+1 MLNLFRKDTLTPQTDRIYKVPLCIQDTIPIYRIAENGIFELESPTNKDGGKKKLHQFDRMYLFEDINFSTQDEEEKEETGKRFETLLRSMNVSYK
-7 ISVLARETAK
+7 IIVSNHYADNGKLREEILQKAVSKEREPLAREYHQMIEERLQEGRGGLLQSKYFIVTCRKPDYESAK
-17 KVCRGREQWIRYL
+17 NYFNTIEFSIQQLFHRLGSCLIPLDATERLRALHSYYRMGDEASFSFDWNEYLHLKRDWRNDIINTSLREYPEHLEMEGGNCACVMFIRKYPNGLTDQFLNELTNMNFPLIYTMDVEPLDNDVAYQMVMKKYMSNERSINREQELKNENGDYSTNINYERRKQQRDTEEML
-30 DVASRLYK
+30 DRISSFDERLLYVGITIVIKASSR
-38 YPFEDQL
+38 EE
-45 LIYAQRP
+45 
-52 DATACASLEMW
+52 LE
-63 NERMF
+63 ERTEK
-68 CWVNRGAKGIA
+68 VRI
-79 LIDGESERPKLRYV
+79 
-93 FDVSDV
+93 
-99 HKARRIGKDPF
+99 IGKTHNMD
-110 IWHLREEHKEVVLA
+110 IVL
-124 ELEHIYGSTNDALP
+124 HS
-138 FENRIYEIAERIAED
+138 
-153 FYEEA
+153 
-158 VDEVIEEAANSFL
+158 
-171 EDLDGDA
+171 
-178 VAVRFRE
+178 
-185 MLVQSVSYTILK
+185 
-197 RCGCDMTEF
+197 
-206 ADDLTFDYIHE
+206 H
-217 FNTLRTLSVLGSTT
+217 
-231 SELCEPVLIRIGR
+231 
-244 TIARYDRALL
+244 
-254 QNRRY
+254 
-259 TGNHNHT
+259 
-266 ERAVTEHESDI
+266 
-277 RKEWRLSDSESDTF
+277 
-291 GAGRNDADEIR
+291 
-302 SVAEE
+302 
-307 LSEKPQEGD
+307 
-316 LHGTSSER
+316 
-324 RTDDT
+324 
-329 LPGDSGTGRGE
+329 
-340 VRGVDTEIDEEPDHD
+340 
-355 GGTETERSA
+355 
-364 AVDERDEPD
+364 
-373 LSAGGGDRSE
+373 
-383 GTGLSV
+383 
-389 AELEQYEP
+389 
-397 PADSP
+397 
-402 YRQLDALNTS
+402 RQLDALNTS
-412 LPTGARFVDTMRTIT
+412 LPTGARFVNTMRTIT

-497 KDDIIVVDPMGEYKD
+497 KDDIIVVDPMGEYKG

-541 VVPDIDRF
+541 EVPDIDRF

-557 YAICEQALKPV
+557 YAICEQALKPA

-575 AVIDKAVSHMYE
+575 AVIDKAVSSMYE
-587 EYFKKRKDKRRT
+587 EYFRKRKDKRR
-599 RNRPES
+599 RKNRPES
-605 PTIPVMRDYILEH
+605 PTIPVMRNRIMELYDD
-618 YEGNEAAQEI
+618 NESAKEI
-628 VDQLEVFADGTLDI
+628 VEQLEVFADGTLDI

-729 MSQNLIDAQRN
+729 MSQNLIDAKRN

-753 LLLDQGTMDKEAVED
+753 LLLDQGAMDKEAVED

-781 GAEPGMGLIR
+781 GAEPGTGLIR

-811 LFNTNFHEMVNDRNA
+811 LFNTNFHEMVKDKNV
-826 KQTSKK
+826 KQTVEK